1 MAGKP
6 SFTNGVN
13 YHDHNHDDNDD
24 NDDKAGG
31 FFLFFQ
37 AQLLSKQNLNSAPG
51 RSVFALDNLTSEHLK
66 SSFGLSC
73 PFQS

>member
-31 FFLFFQ
+31 FFFFQ

-73 PFQS
+73 PFLS